1 MKFVL
6 TKAQASLVKSLKGQS
21 LKVWVVGGAIRDI
34 LSGRAPKDLDFAHNG
49 KVSDVVSAANAA
61 GLSVADDQKAMEHG
75 IVRIGDSDSKSLI
88 DIACL
93 RKDTICDGRHAQIEF
108 TQSIEE
114 DLARRDFTVNAMA
127 AEIDEQGVC
136 SAIIDPFNGHRDLT
150 DDRIRFVGDAVSR
163 IKEDFLRIL
172 RACRFTALGDEW
184 TIYGDDAKACK
195 EYAIDVMR
203 CSKERIHDELVKGLM
218 YPVPSRMF
226 RAMQSIGLLELVFPD
241 LARGV
246 GCEQNIHHAEPVFDH
261 LLRCLDSSVAFT
273 DNPMLR
279 LAVLTHDIA
288 KPHTKKIIN
297 GDATFYKHEVVGASI
312 MYNWMKTYKFSR
324 KECEYVSKMVRHHQ
338 WRFEDDTSDKT
349 IRHWLQEVGKEEWR
363 DLITLRMADRAGNLK
378 KSGKPLVTQKMKEL
392 VARVEGM
399 INAGVPIFKEDLAV
413 NGDDL
418 IKLGLKPGPQFKDI
432 ISNILGIVVSNPE
445 KNTKEWLTQYVEKN
459 YIKKEEA
466 AKGPGSSPQHDKSSD
481 GEPGKGTPI
490 GPV

>member
-1 MKFVL
+1 MKFAL
-6 TKAQASLVKSLKGQS
+6 TTAQASVVKELRTRGV
-21 LKVWVVGGAIRDI
+21 KVWVVGGAIRDH
-34 LSGRAPKDLDFAHNG
+34 LSNREPKDLDFAHNG
-49 KVSDVVSAANAA
+49 KVSDVVSAANAT

-75 IVRIGDSDSKSLI
+75 IVRLGDSASKSLI

-93 RKDTICDGRHAQIEF
+93 RKDTICDGRHAEIAF

-127 AEIDEQGVC
+127 AEVDETGLC
-136 SAIIDPFNGHRDLT
+136 TDLIDPFGGRADIA
-150 DDRIRFVGDAVSR
+150 DGRIRFVGTPDTR
-163 IKEDFLRIL
+163 ITEDYLRIL
-172 RACRFTALGDEW
+172 RACRFTALGEDW
-184 TIYGDDAKACK
+184 TIYGDDVVACK
-195 EYAIDVMR
+195 KYVLDVMR

-218 YPVPSRMF
+218 YPIPSRMF
-226 RAMQSIGLLELVFPD
+226 RAMQSIGLLDLVFPD

-246 GCEQNIHHAEPVFDH
+246 GCEQNVHHAEPVFDH
-261 LLRCLDSSVAFT
+261 LLRCLDASVELT

-279 LAVLTHDIA
+279 LATLTHDIA

-338 WRFEDDTSDKT
+338 WRFEDDTTDKT

-363 DLITLRMADRAGNLK
+363 DLITLRMADRLGNLK
-378 KSGKPLVTQKMKEL
+378 KAGKPAVTQKMKEL
-392 VARVEGM
+392 VSRVEGM
-399 INAGVPIFKEDLAV
+399 IKAGVPIFKEDLAM

-445 KNTKEWLTQYVEKN
+445 KNTKEWLSQYVTKN

-466 AKGPGSSPQHDKSSD
+466 AKGPSSPEHDKGSN
-481 GEPGKGTPI
+481 GEPSKGTPS
-490 GPV
+490 GTV